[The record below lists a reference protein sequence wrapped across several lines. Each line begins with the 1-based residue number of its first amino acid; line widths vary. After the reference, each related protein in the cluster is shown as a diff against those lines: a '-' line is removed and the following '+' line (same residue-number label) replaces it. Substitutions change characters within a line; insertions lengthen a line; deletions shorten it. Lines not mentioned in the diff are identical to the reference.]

1 MLSKVYGE
9 DEDEGDDDS
18 NDGEVDDED
27 GDDDSVPY
35 FQDHQ
40 ASDDIIFQWDNF
52 RLSVYTEE
60 GEDLLIT

>member
-40 ASDDIIFQWDNF
+40 ASDDISFNGITSAF
-52 RLSVYTEE
+52 LSILKK
-60 GEDLLIT
+60 GKIC